1 MALQVSSIQHEN
13 APVYAS
19 AVSSQIVNMF
29 RHVGI
34 VKCLFYI
41 DDRAIV
47 ADTFNE
53 CNRQLE
59 LVLSIIQ
66 DIGFDVQESKL
77 Q

>member
-1 MALQVSSIQHEN
+1 M
-13 APVYAS
+13 YAS

-29 RHVGI
+29 WHVGI

-41 DDRAIV
+41 DDCATV
-47 ADTFNE
+47 VDTFNE
-53 CNRQLE
+53 CNQQLE
-59 LVLSIIQ
+59 LVLGIIQ